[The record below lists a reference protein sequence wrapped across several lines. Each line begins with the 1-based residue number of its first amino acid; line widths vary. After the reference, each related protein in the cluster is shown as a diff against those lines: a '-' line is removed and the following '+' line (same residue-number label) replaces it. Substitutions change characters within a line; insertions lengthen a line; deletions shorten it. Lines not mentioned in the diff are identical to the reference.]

1 MASQKRVLSALLCA
15 LLVLSAT
22 ACGGGET
29 AETTGTNPSTTDT
42 TTAESS
48 TEETVLLPDKD
59 FGGAEVMF
67 LTAHNSSYDWYS
79 SYEIF
84 AEEMNG
90 GLINDAVFTRN
101 QTIEDL
107 LNIKIAQT
115 KLEDPHN
122 TAKETLIAG
131 DTQFDVVMPYINN
144 TISLATQGLLL
155 DLQTVPWLDL
165 ERSWWDQRAN
175 DNMRIADKL
184 FITTGDIAI
193 LDNECTMVMFFNKD
207 MIEQYALESPYNL
220 VNSYKWTLDKV
231 GEMASLVTND
241 TDGNGKL
248 DHSDTWGLSIAGNA
262 PISFYF
268 GAGERIVDMDDTGEL
283 ALQIGTARSIDVMD
297 KVMTL
302 CYDNK
307 MLSDHT
313 TSSAGYNTVAPMFN
327 AGQVL
332 FVTFALVDINGL
344 RDSEYAFGILPYP
357 LYDEDQGEYNNL
369 ISTGLV
375 SSVSVPYNNEDM
387 ELTGATLEAMAYY
400 SVDTLTA
407 AYYDNALKTR
417 YVRDEESGDML
428 DIIFATRVY
437 DLGFISDWGG
447 AGSLVSNIYTAKSTE
462 YVSKW
467 EAIQQKAQSALEEAV
482 ETFAK
487 LQ

>member
-1 MASQKRVLSALLCA
+1 MASQKRILSALLCA

-22 ACGGGET
+22 ACGSSTDTNVDETGT
-29 AETTGTNPSTTDT
+29 AETTATTET
-42 TTAESS
+42 SEA
-48 TEETVLLPDKD
+48 ETVKLPDKTFD
-59 FGGAEVMF
+59 GAEVMF
-67 LTAHNSSYDWYS
+67 LTVHNSGYDWYS
-79 SYEIF
+79 SYEIY

-90 GLINDAVFTRN
+90 GLINDAVFSRN

-107 LNIKIAQT
+107 LDIQIAQT
-115 KLEDPHN
+115 KLENPHN
-122 TAKETLIAG
+122 VAKESLIAG
-131 DTQFDVVMPYINN
+131 DTEFDVVMPYINN
-144 TISLATQGLLL
+144 TISLATQGLLM

-165 ERSWWDQRAN
+165 EKSWWDQRAN

-184 FITTGDIAI
+184 FITTGDISI

-207 MIEQYALESPYNL
+207 MIEQYALESPYDL
-220 VNSYKWTLDKV
+220 VNSHKWTLDKV

-248 DHSDTWGLSIAGNA
+248 EHNDTWGLSIASNA

-268 GAGERIVDMDDTGEL
+268 GAGERVVDLDENGEL
-283 ALQIGTARSIDVMD
+283 ALQLGSARYVDVMD
-297 KVMTL
+297 KVMNL
-302 CYDNK
+302 CYNDL

-313 TSSAGYNTVAPMFN
+313 TSSAAYSTVAPMFN
-327 AGQVL
+327 AGQVM

-357 LYDEDQGEYNNL
+357 LYDENQSEYNNL

-375 SSVSVPYNNEDM
+375 SSVSVPYNNTNL
-387 ELTGATLEAMAYY
+387 ELTGATLEALAYY

-437 DLGFISDWGG
+437 DLGYISDWGG
-447 AGSLVSNIYTAKSTE
+447 AGTLVTNVYKAKSTE

-467 EAIQQKAQSALEEAV
+467 EAIQQKAQTALEEAV
-482 ETFAK
+482 ETFEK

>member
-1 MASQKRVLSALLCA
+1 MATHKRILATLLCA
-15 LLVLSAT
+15 LLIASST
-22 ACGGGET
+22 ACGN
-29 AETTGTNPSTTDT
+29 AESLDT
-42 TTAESS
+42 TSDSTVADTTAAAESS
-48 TEETVLLPDKD
+48 TEETVVLPDKS
-59 FGGAEVMF
+59 FNGAEVMF

-79 SYEIF
+79 SYEIY

-90 GLINDAVFTRN
+90 VLINDAVFARI

-107 LNIKIAQT
+107 LDIKIAQT

-122 TAKETLIAG
+122 TAKESLIAG
-131 DTQFDVVMPYINN
+131 DTQFDVVMPYINH
-144 TISLATQGLLL
+144 TISLATQGLLM

-165 ERSWWDQRAN
+165 EKSWWDQRAN

-207 MIEQYALESPYNL
+207 MVEQYALESPYDL
-220 VNSYKWTLDKV
+220 VKEHKWTLEKV
-231 GEMASLVTND
+231 GKMALVVTND

-268 GAGERIVDMDDTGEL
+268 GAGERIVDMDESGAL
-283 ALQIGTARSIDVMD
+283 ALQLGSARSIDVMD

-302 CYDNK
+302 CYNDK

-327 AGQVL
+327 AGQVM

-344 RDSEYAFGILPYP
+344 RESEYAFGILPYP
-357 LYDEDQGEYNNL
+357 LYDEEQSEYNNL

-375 SSVSVPYNNEDM
+375 SSVSVPYNNENL

-417 YVRDEESGDML
+417 YVRDEESGEML

-437 DLGFISDWGG
+437 DLGYISDWGG
-447 AGSLVSNIYTAKSTE
+447 AGSLVSSIYNAKSTE
-462 YVSKW
+462 YFSKW
-467 EAIQQKAQSALEEAV
+467 EAIKQKAQTALDEAV
-482 ETFAK
+482 ENFAK

>member
-1 MASQKRVLSALLCA
+1 MLHSKRILTLALLCA
-15 LLVLSAT
+15 LLTS
-22 ACGGGET
+22 CGGTSET
-29 AETTGTNPSTTDT
+29 NGDT
-42 TTAESS
+42 TNNVASNDVQGKTESVAED
-48 TEETVLLPDKD
+48 TVVLPDKKFD
-59 FGGAEVMF
+59 GAEVMF
-67 LTAHNSSYDWYS
+67 LTALNKDYDWYS
-79 SYEIF
+79 SYEIY

-101 QTIEDL
+101 QTIEEL
-107 LNIKIAQT
+107 LDIRIAET
-115 KLEDPHN
+115 KLENPHN
-122 TAKETLIAG
+122 TAKESLVAG

-155 DLQTVPWLDL
+155 DLNKVDYLALGKP
-165 ERSWWDQRAN
+165 WWDQRAN
-175 DNMRIADKL
+175 ENLVIADKL
-184 FITTGDIAI
+184 FISTGDIAI

-207 MIEQYALESPYNL
+207 IIDQYALESPYDL
-220 VNSYKWTLDKV
+220 VKDHKWTLDKL
-231 GEMASLVTND
+231 GEMAQTVTND

-268 GAGERIVDMDDTGEL
+268 GAGERVVDKDENGEL
-283 ALQIGTARSIDVMD
+283 ALQLGTSRYVDVMD

-302 CYDNK
+302 CYNDL
-307 MLSDHT
+307 MLSSHT
-313 TSSAGYNTVAPMFN
+313 TSSAGYDTVAPMFN

-357 LYDEDQGEYNNL
+357 LYNSEQSEYNNL

-375 SSVSVPYNNEDM
+375 SSVSVPYNNENL
-387 ELTGATLEAMAYY
+387 ELTGATLEALAYY
-400 SVDTLTA
+400 SMDTLTT

-447 AGSLVSNIYTAKSTE
+447 AGSLVSTIYNAKSTE

-467 EAIQQKAQSALEEAV
+467 EAIQQKAETALSEV
-482 ETFAK
+482 LETYAK